1 MLLLVSRFRTAPK
14 PEWVINNDDPLPFV
28 SGPLLCFKDKAS
40 PPKGGEK
47 AEAPPFRGSASTTP
61 PMAGGDDKRTPGS
74 SSPSSRWRKPGARYG
89 PGLEKRSSECQKE
102 GPCSSSPSVWSK
114 KAQQQMVT
122 PVQQSKSEGSLP
134 QTVTQVQP
142 LKSVDSPPQMV
153 TPVQPSEF
161 VDSLCQMVGSVQIS
175 DSLDSRSTS
184 CASESVVGSGP
195 GAAPFD
201 ICRGVSKCS
210 VEVKPSLLDI
220 NREKRRAKELAK
232 SPNALQ
238 HLRPGMVLLKNF
250 LKPDDQ
256 VKIIK
261 QCRELG
267 VGTGGF
273 YQPCYKDGAKLSLRM
288 MCLGKNW
295 NPDSSSYVDR
305 RPFDGAQPPKIPE
318 ELTKFIKDAIDAAH
332 AFVKQ
337 SGGQGTS
344 NPLKVIPPISPD
356 ICIVNFYTTAGKL
369 GLHQDKDET
378 KNSLAKNLPVVSFSL
393 GDTAEFLYGDARDEA
408 KASKIKLESGDVLI
422 FGGQSR
428 HIFHGVST
436 ITPKTAPTYV
446 TEEAKLRPGR
456 LNLTFR
462 QY

>member
-1 MLLLVSRFRTAPK
+1 
-14 PEWVINNDDPLPFV
+14 
-28 SGPLLCFKDKAS
+28 
-40 PPKGGEK
+40 
-47 AEAPPFRGSASTTP
+47 
-61 PMAGGDDKRTPGS
+61 
-74 SSPSSRWRKPGARYG
+74 
-89 PGLEKRSSECQKE
+89 
-102 GPCSSSPSVWSK
+102 
-114 KAQQQMVT
+114 MVT
-122 PVQQSKSEGSLP
+122 PVQQSRSEGLLP

-142 LKSVDSPPQMV
+142 LKSVDSLPQMV
-153 TPVQPSEF
+153 TPVQPSV

-210 VEVKPSLLDI
+210 VEVKRSLLDI

-232 SPNALQ
+232 SANALQ

-295 NPDSSSYVDR
+295 DPDSSSYVDR

-318 ELTKFIKDAIDAAH
+318 DLTKVVKDAIDASH
-332 AFVKQ
+332 SFLEQ

-344 NPLKVIPPISPD
+344 NPLKEIPPISPD

-378 KNSLAKNLPVVSFSL
+378 KNSLVKNLPVVSFSL

-408 KASKIKLESGDVLI
+408 KASKVKLESGDVLI

-446 TEEAKLRPGR
+446 TEEANLRPGR